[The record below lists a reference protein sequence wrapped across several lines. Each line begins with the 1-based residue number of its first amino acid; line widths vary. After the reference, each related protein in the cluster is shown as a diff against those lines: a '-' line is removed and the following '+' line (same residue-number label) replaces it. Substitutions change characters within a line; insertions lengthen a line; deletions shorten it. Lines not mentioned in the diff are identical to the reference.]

1 MALPAASTWAIL
13 PGSSAASP
21 ESWRTMADSVHDPLE
36 RLIHHL
42 SRLPGIGTRSA
53 TRLAYHVV
61 REESLAQDLAAALI
75 AVDEQVGR
83 CASCCNVS
91 ASDPCDIC
99 SDPRRDHKTI
109 CVVER
114 TQDLQA
120 VERIAEFHGLYHVLE
135 GSLSPL
141 DGIGPEELR
150 IAELLRRVENGV
162 QEVILATNATVGGD
176 ATALYLSRLI
186 KPLGLRVS
194 RISRG
199 VSVGAELEYT
209 DSSTLLR
216 ALEERR
222 EL

>member
-1 MALPAASTWAIL
+1 
-13 PGSSAASP
+13 
-21 ESWRTMADSVHDPLE
+21 MADAVADPLAQ
-36 RLIHHL
+36 LIHHL
-42 SRLPGIGTRSA
+42 SRLPGIGSRSA

-61 REESLAQDLAAALI
+61 RDETIARDLAQALI

-83 CASCCNVS
+83 CSVCCNIS
-91 ASDPCDIC
+91 AADPCALC
-99 SDPRRDHKTI
+99 TDPRREGSII

-120 VERIAEFHGLYHVLE
+120 LHRAGEFRGGYHVLE

-141 DGIGPEELR
+141 DGIGPDDLR
-150 IAELLRRVENGV
+150 ISELLARINEEVE
-162 QEVILATNATVGGD
+162 EIILATNPTVSGD
-176 ATALYLSRLI
+176 ATALYLSRLL
-186 KPLGLRVS
+186 KPLGVRVS
-194 RISRG
+194 RIARG

-209 DSSTLLR
+209 DASTLQR

>member
-1 MALPAASTWAIL
+1 
-13 PGSSAASP
+13 
-21 ESWRTMADSVHDPLE
+21 MADSALDPLGQ
-36 RLIHHL
+36 LIHHL

-61 REESLAQDLAAALI
+61 RDDSLAQDLAAALI

-83 CASCCNVS
+83 CSVCCNVS
-91 ASDPCDIC
+91 ASDPCRLC
-99 SDPRRDHKTI
+99 SDPRRDSRTI

-120 VERIAEFHGLYHVLE
+120 IARMGEYRGSYHVLE
-135 GSLSPL
+135 GALSPL
-141 DGIGPEELR
+141 DGIGPEDLR
-150 IAELLRRVENGV
+150 ITELLERLGDGVE
-162 QEVILATNATVGGD
+162 EVILATNATVTGD
-176 ATALYLSRLI
+176 ATALYLSRLL
-186 KPLGLRVS
+186 KPLGLCVS
-194 RISRG
+194 RIARG

-209 DSSTLLR
+209 DSSTLQR